1 MSETVA
7 KSRRELPGEDDAF
20 AQQGNAGA
28 RFDQLH
34 AFNFGRSLGRSEMA
48 RDRLWLSLRWLL
60 FGAAV
65 GVVLAAVYLQIFVL
79 NARFVQIAR

>member
-1 MSETVA
+1 
-7 KSRRELPGEDDAF
+7 
-20 AQQGNAGA
+20 
-28 RFDQLH
+28 
-34 AFNFGRSLGRSEMA
+34 
-48 RDRLWLSLRWLL
+48 L